1 MSQQIETVLGPIPPE
16 ELGTTL
22 CHEHLI
28 VDLSGHKQDPDAALT
43 DEALVVQEVRDLI
56 EAGCRSVIELTAI
69 GMGRDAVAMRR
80 IAEATG
86 LQVICATGYYYGP
99 FLPDEVH
106 RLSAEAIADRFE
118 QELTE
123 GIDGT
128 SIRPGIIGEIGTSRG
143 RILPVEEKLFRAAA
157 LAQKRTGAPI
167 MTHTSLGTMPLEQL
181 DILER
186 AGADLTKVS
195 VSHQDLNGDV
205 DLHVA
210 IARRGAFLHYDTV
223 GKEHYQS
230 DAARVRMV
238 VEMAN
243 RGWAHR
249 LMLSCDIS
257 RPSYLARRGG
267 IGYRYLLTHFLPRL
281 RTAGLP
287 EELLHTMLVEN
298 PRQLL
303 AH

>member
-1 MSQQIETVLGPIPPE
+1 MKKQIRTVLGPISPE
-16 ELGTTL
+16 SLGTTL

-28 VDLSGHKQDPDAALT
+28 VDLSGQKQDPDAALT
-43 DEALVVQEVRDLI
+43 DETLVVQEVVDLVDS
-56 EAGCRSVIELTAI
+56 GGHSLIELTAM
-69 GMGRDAVAMRR
+69 GMGRDVQAMRR
-80 IAEATG
+80 IAVATG
-86 LQVICATGYYYGP
+86 LQVICATGYYYGR
-99 FLPDEVH
+99 FLPDEVQQ
-106 RLSAEAIADRFE
+106 LSVEAIADRFE

-123 GIDGT
+123 GIGGT
-128 SIRPGIIGEIGTSRG
+128 GIRPGIIGEIGTSRG
-143 RILPVEEKLFRAAA
+143 QILPAEEKVFRAAA
-157 LAQKRTGAPI
+157 IAQRRTGAPI
-167 MTHTSLGTMPLEQL
+167 MTHTSMGTMPLEQL

-186 AGADLTKVS
+186 AGADLSKVS
-195 VSHQDLNGDV
+195 ISHQDLNGDV

-210 IARRGAFLHYDTV
+210 IARRGAFLSYDTV
-223 GKEHYQS
+223 GKERYQP
-230 DAARVRMV
+230 DEARVRMV
-238 VEMAN
+238 AAMAD

-281 RTAGLP
+281 RAAGIP